1 MFIIYNIMPSKQKQ
15 IKKQKRTKKH
25 KKSRGKRSKKY
36 TRTQRRRKNKQIGGN
51 MFTDFFFKRGK
62 PTAPTEEKKGGL
74 FNLDDKLDNMFGMF
88 KKDVMGAVTT
98 KMSESANMAKNT
110 GLGMLGA
117 TSSGLTYEFLEKALG
132 EYFKGDMQK
141 ATEVISFIKDKKEK
155 KEGVAKVENAE
166 KKENKELD
174 NMLNDVNKKPDAPAG
189 DAPVGD
195 APAGDAPAGDAPA
208 GDKPKEKD
216 DDVLK
221 TADITVD
228 EDSPPIELNTKDLEI
243 ETEELK

>member
-1 MFIIYNIMPSKQKQ
+1 MFNIYNIMPSKH

-36 TRTQRRRKNKQIGGN
+36 TRTQRRKKKNKQVGGN

-62 PTAPTEEKKGGL
+62 PTAPKEENKQGGL
-74 FNLDDKLDNMFGMF
+74 FNLDAKLDNMFGMF
-88 KKDVMGAVTT
+88 KKDVMGAVTA

-117 TSSGLTYEFLEKALG
+117 NSSGLDYEFLEKALR
-132 EYFKGDMQK
+132 EYFKGDVQK
-141 ATEVISFIKDKKEK
+141 AAEVISFIKDKKEK

-166 KKENKELD
+166 KKENKELND
-174 NMLNDVNKKPDAPAG
+174 MLNDVNKKPDAPAG
-189 DAPVGD
+189 DAPAGD

-216 DDVLK
+216 DNVLK

-228 EDSPPIELNTKDLEI
+228 EESPPIELNTKDLEI
-243 ETEELK
+243 DTEELK